1 MIEKNSHMKIS
12 DQGML
17 NYHQNRQLQHANA
30 FTVRHRILVYFGA
43 CMTAALIVFSVAIT
57 ALVERTPEV
66 ETLAL
71 ALTIAA
77 VLAFLL
83 FLTSWA
89 KSARP
94 FRRWR
99 VSRSKMQHS

>member
-1 MIEKNSHMKIS
+1 MIEKNSRMKIS

-17 NYHQNRQLQHANA
+17 NYRQNRQLQHANA

-71 ALTIAA
+71 TIAA